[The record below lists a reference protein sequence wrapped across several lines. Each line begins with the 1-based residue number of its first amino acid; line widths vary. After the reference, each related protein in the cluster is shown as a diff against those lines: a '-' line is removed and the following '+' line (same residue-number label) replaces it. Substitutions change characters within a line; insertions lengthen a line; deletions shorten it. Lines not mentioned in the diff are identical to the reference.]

1 MADLACFPYTS
12 VQFTKHGDVH
22 DPAELEAALR
32 LAASGSTDLFV
43 LVHGWNTDMVDA
55 ADLFGRLARVW
66 CAEPAARADA
76 GRRYGVIGVLW
87 PSKRFTEPARMP
99 GGGASLGGPAADVE
113 DTVARLRAQLDG
125 MLDPT
130 DLDEVAD
137 LLRDVEDLG
146 SARDRLVELVVARWP
161 RDALDHEELPAGLR
175 DAPDGAA
182 LLALAARPSLPE
194 LGGLPR
200 RGGDGVADPGG
211 AMGLFTGRGLAGAA
225 NLLNV
230 FTYFGMR
237 HRAGVVGA
245 RGVHAMLRAVR
256 QRAPTVR
263 LHLVGH
269 SFGARLAT
277 AAVQG
282 SGSSVGVSTL
292 CLLQAAFSQHA
303 FAADFRGR
311 PGLYRPVVADG
322 LVSGPIVVTHTRND
336 RAVGIA
342 YPLASRL
349 AGQVASLVGRRD
361 DFAGLGAVGAN
372 PGTTPEAIDAAAP
385 ADWSQV
391 RLTAGRINNLD
402 GDAVIG
408 GHSDIA
414 TPAVA
419 RAVWAAVGGIT

>member
-1 MADLACFPYTS
+1 MPDLACFPYAS

-32 LAASGSTDLFV
+32 LAASGPTDV
-43 LVHGWNTDMVDA
+43 LTFVHGWNTDMVDA
-55 ADLFGRLARVW
+55 ADLYRRLARVL
-66 CAEPAARADA
+66 CADPAAADRSHQFA
-76 GRRYGVIGVLW
+76 VIGVLW

-113 DTVARLRAQLDG
+113 DAVARLRAQLDG
-125 MLDPT
+125 TLDPT
-130 DLDEVAD
+130 DLDEVTD

-146 SARDRLVELVVARWP
+146 SARDRLVELVLARWP
-161 RDALDHEELPAGLR
+161 RDDLDPEELPTGFR
-175 DAPDGAA
+175 DAPGGAA
-182 LLALAARPSLPE
+182 LLALAARPSVAD
-194 LGGLPR
+194 LGGVPR
-200 RGGDGVADPGG
+200 RDGTDVG
-211 AMGLFTGRGLAGAA
+211 AALGMFTGKGLAGAA

-230 FTYFGMR
+230 FTYFTMR

-256 QRAPTVR
+256 QRAPGVR

-282 SGSSVGVSTL
+282 TGSHVGVATL

-303 FAADFRGR
+303 FAADVGGR
-311 PGLYRPVVADG
+311 SGLYRPVVAGG
-322 LVSGPIVVTHTRND
+322 LVSGPILVTHTRND
-336 RAVGIA
+336 RAVAIA
-342 YPLASRL
+342 YALASRI

-361 DFAGLGAVGAN
+361 EFAGLGAVGAH
-372 PGTTPEAIDAAAP
+372 PGTTPEALDVDAP
-385 ADWSQV
+385 PDWSEV
-391 RLTAGRINNLD
+391 RLTAGRVNNLD
-402 GDAVIG
+402 GDAVIE

-419 RAVWAAVGGIT
+419 RAVWAAVGGDA